1 VGPET
6 YNHQKLIGRMSK
18 MTRHIFS
25 PRGLLTVVA
34 ILLVVSGCGRKA
46 RIVEEK
52 PVLLETRW
60 YETLWVEPEVI
71 VSDTLITLIRSE
83 RIDSVR
89 IDPSAADVN
98 RPAAIELRIGE
109 PVCNVSIGLL
119 DSRLRLVHPLLLRR
133 LPAGFYRLTLNID
146 RLREPPL
153 PPGTYFVKADYCGRA
168 EMTLFSVP

>member
-1 VGPET
+1 
-6 YNHQKLIGRMSK
+6 MSK
-18 MTRHIFS
+18 MTRYISS
-25 PRGLLTVVA
+25 PMGLLTVVA
-34 ILLVVSGCGRKA
+34 ATLIVSGCGRKA

-52 PVLLETRW
+52 PVLLEARL
-60 YETLWVEPEVI
+60 YETLWVEPEII

-89 IDPSAADVN
+89 IDPSAVDIN

-119 DSRLRLVHPLLLRR
+119 DSRLRLVHPLLVRR
-133 LPAGFYRLTLNID
+133 LPAGFYRFTVNVD
-146 RLREPPL
+146 RLREPSL
-153 PPGTYFVKADYCGRA
+153 SPGTYFVKADYCGRA